1 MKNDKKGAKRGGD
14 NPQLETIK
22 MLPQKPDDILVS
34 QLFHKVAALGR
45 IHPAK
50 TPVPSG

>member
-1 MKNDKKGAKRGGD
+1 
-14 NPQLETIK
+14 
-22 MLPQKPDDILVS
+22 MLPQKPDNTLVA
-34 QLFHKVAALGR
+34 QLFHKAAALGR

>member
-1 MKNDKKGAKRGGD
+1 
-14 NPQLETIK
+14 
-22 MLPQKPDDILVS
+22 MLPQKPDDDLVF

-50 TPVPSG
+50 TPVSSG